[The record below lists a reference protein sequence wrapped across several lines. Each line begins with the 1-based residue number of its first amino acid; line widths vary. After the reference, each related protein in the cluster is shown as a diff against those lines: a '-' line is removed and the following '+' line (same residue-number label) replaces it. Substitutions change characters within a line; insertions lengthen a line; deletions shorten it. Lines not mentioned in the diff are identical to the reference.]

1 MTRFKLAFASVLMA
15 FMAVLALAWHNKQI
29 TKAEQVVRAHYATAL
44 AEISQKTAVAQAT
57 FRAREAAWQTKFDEE
72 ARNGQK
78 QLDAARRDADR
89 ARTERDRLRSDL
101 NGYRTAARAAAHSGA
116 PGASEAAATAVDVL
130 ADLFVEADEVAGELA
145 AALDLAHAAGV
156 TCERVAGALDG
167 GNAEKTTGSP

>member
-1 MTRFKLAFASVLMA
+1 MTHFKLAFASVLVA

-29 TKAEQVVRAHYATAL
+29 TKAEQVVHAHYATVL
-44 AEISQKTAVAQAT
+44 AEINQKTAVAQAT
-57 FRAREAAWQTKFDEE
+57 FRAQEAAWQAKFDEE

-89 ARTERDRLRSDL
+89 ARTERDRMRSDL
-101 NGYRTAARAAAHSGA
+101 NGYRTAARAAAYSGA

-167 GNAEKTTGSP
+167 GNSEQTTGSP